1 MEEKKKKYL
10 FISIAIILIIIFI
23 ACIYFLFFK
32 HETDEQREIREFNE
46 KILKEKQESDE
57 YYKRIDERTQKQL
70 DMLDKGYNV
79 PTKSYFSSPED
90 IKNSF
95 YNK

>member
-1 MEEKKKKYL
+1 MKEKKKKYL
-10 FISIAIILIIIFI
+10 FISIAIVLIIVFI
-23 ACIYFLFFK
+23 ACIYFLFLK
-32 HETDEQREIREFNE
+32 PETDEQREWNEFKE
-46 KILKEKQESDE
+46 RVLREKQEYEE
-57 YYKRIDERTQKQL
+57 YNKKIDERTQKQL